1 MRRKPH
7 KKGDLSDTGN
17 IVADSSGLG
26 GHLGGIG
33 DGMGLEDSFQ
43 RIYSKELDLDE
54 GKDSRFNVLSQ
65 MRYP

>member
-1 MRRKPH
+1 M
-7 KKGDLSDTGN
+7 SDTGN

-26 GHLGGIG
+26 GHLGGLV

-54 GKDSRFNVLSQ
+54 GKHWRF
-65 MRYP
+65 